1 MHDCGGL
8 ALIARL
14 ADKWADKSP
23 ELRTQLARALAN
35 YTKCDGGKMRVATYP
50 GALGLAY
57 RLSTEKVR
65 VYFNS
70 FSYIGNLFECL
81 IIHSCFVQ
89 LSSQEDTGARR
100 HARIALCEVATDLD
114 VGAGA
119 VRDVPGAME
128 LLTTLAGSG
137 GLNDEEL
144 TSDEG
149 SRDERRERKAARK
162 ALRRIEQSLPP
173 DHRYSDRL

>member
-1 MHDCGGL
+1 MSFLAIKGL
-8 ALIARL
+8 LVKYEVNSFGSLEEIIFISFNVL
-14 ADKWADKSP
+14 TECPIFSP
-23 ELRTQLARALAN
+23 SSHKFAMN
-35 YTKCDGGKMRVATYP
+35 FS
-50 GALGLAY
+50 
-57 RLSTEKVR
+57 RLSDFLT
-65 VYFNS
+65 
-70 FSYIGNLFECL
+70 LFECL

-144 TSDEG
+144 TPDEG